1 MVFMQNSVDEIVAA
15 TAYLELFLRTIN
27 EPNLLRIFLKFVL
40 YFKFDDRAVLLETL
54 LNRISSNSKVR
65 CSAILKC

>member
-65 CSAILKC
+65 CSA